1 MNVRRLVLRVL
12 LSFVAFVFSGALL
25 HAQTT
30 AEPARTELRFMSWEV
45 GQTGLFVTENDRDF
59 TPITAPAYELGQPV
73 FVRAATPVRIYEQST
88 NEQGVIYIVVGETG
102 LPAGCRTAHVY
113 LIRRPDRDGRRD
125 YQLIALANDAETFP
139 AGKVR
144 LFNFSPWPGAIQ
156 IGGAEM
162 NLPSLE
168 WRVVDAVPD
177 RKNRV
182 TLRAALQLP
191 EGDWTRPVRDLVTLR
206 ENYRGSVTLL
216 HTRRSFDETDPESVR
231 SQARLF
237 IQTASEYL
245 NPQPVDNNR

>member
-1 MNVRRLVLRVL
+1 MNVRRLALLVL
-12 LSFVAFVFSGALL
+12 LSFAAVVFGNTLL
-25 HAQTT
+25 HAQTIT
-30 AEPARTELRFMSWEV
+30 EPARTELRFMSWEV

-73 FVRAATPVRIYEQST
+73 FVRAATSVRIYEQSR
-88 NEQGVIYIVVGETG
+88 NDEGVIYIAVGEAW

-113 LIRRPDRDGRRD
+113 LIRRPDQDGRRD

-156 IGGAEM
+156 ISGAE
-162 NLPSLE
+162 LTLSSLE
-168 WRVVDAVPD
+168 WRIVDATPD

-191 EGDWTRPVRDLVTLR
+191 EGGWTRPVRDLVTLR

-216 HTRRSFDETDPESVR
+216 HTRRSLDETDPGSVR
-231 SQARLF
+231 SQARMF
-237 IQTASEYL
+237 IQTTSEYL
-245 NPQPVDNNR
+245 NPEPFDNNR